1 MSRFDVARKSLNHL
15 NFSLSKNQKTQRV
28 MSTGRRTAAFKEDMG
43 AAGMSVRFN
52 ARHVSL
58 KQAIRNVNKGIRA
71 ATQTDEGLQHVA
83 DLLTRMRELS
93 VQASNGVL
101 SASQRMLVQKE
112 FFEVRQELD
121 RFSEAYSYN
130 DELNLLSNNAL
141 IQIGFV
147 IDTSGSM
154 GGEIANVQSAIL
166 NGTSSFAQLLSGID
180 YNGEFAL
187 SVMSGDTDG
196 AYTTV
201 DFPNS
206 PNFSAALTSMP
217 GAASGMDPYAAI
229 AEVLGIVNNSTS
241 IRGPAVDDFG
251 YSETAPLKVMIIVT
265 DTGRERDQL
274 NAPSI
279 TSENQNGMAQVL
291 NDNNVTL
298 YVMGGR
304 TNVFSSMAA
313 QTGGTQQSLASNG
326 SNASGRLDT
335 IFNLVEQQ
343 AQRRN
348 IGRRVLIQAGDD
360 DHDGV
365 RHVLEGFTVPAQLQ
379 INNLDISTVE
389 GAREALGTIDFAFEI
404 LETQRGEIAASTNRL
419 LSEQTSLMT
428 EAVDLKSAAS
438 VIEDADMAEEMVKS
452 TNEQLAVMS
461 STSAMKSWFQMEANR
476 IEGLLK

>member
-1 MSRFDVARKSLNHL
+1 
-15 NFSLSKNQKTQRV
+15 
-28 MSTGRRTAAFKEDMG
+28 
-43 AAGMSVRFN
+43 
-52 ARHVSL
+52 
-58 KQAIRNVNKGIRA
+58 
-71 ATQTDEGLQHVA
+71 
-83 DLLTRMRELS
+83 
-93 VQASNGVL
+93 
-101 SASQRMLVQKE
+101 
-112 FFEVRQELD
+112 
-121 RFSEAYSYN
+121 
-130 DELNLLSNNAL
+130 
-141 IQIGFV
+141 
-147 IDTSGSM
+147 
-154 GGEIANVQSAIL
+154 
-166 NGTSSFAQLLSGID
+166 
-180 YNGEFAL
+180 
-187 SVMSGDTDG
+187 
-196 AYTTV
+196 
-201 DFPNS
+201 
-206 PNFSAALTSMP
+206 
-217 GAASGMDPYAAI
+217 
-229 AEVLGIVNNSTS
+229 
-241 IRGPAVDDFG
+241 
-251 YSETAPLKVMIIVT
+251 
-265 DTGRERDQL
+265 
-274 NAPSI
+274 
-279 TSENQNGMAQVL
+279 MAQVL

-304 TNVFSSMAA
+304 SNVFSSMAA
-313 QTGGTQQSLASNG
+313 QTGGTHQSLASNG

-379 INNLDISTVE
+379 INNLDISTVA

-404 LETQRGEIAASTNRL
+404 LETQRGEFAASTNRL